1 MPVDQYNLTDGQ
13 KKAYSD
19 ITRKVKYQQDIIRK
33 ATAVAAQSPSYDY
46 NRAINSVDYHT
57 KQLEEVDTTL
67 ARKIEKMKKALE
79 DEYSSK
85 RNMMEKNLLQAKQ
98 RLEAEKAKKP
108 REVIRAEIELD
119 SLAKELKCLGLPEL
133 SEYIPSVAPTIKLP
147 EGFPSREEFMSEG
160 FDEEEALRKSRARRG
175 LDVPPPPEK
184 KQEPVNYYDSSSSEE
199 EESEKEDEE
208 ELARETAAALK
219 RQQEMIERHAPI
231 QKMDRYQPESQGFPP
246 TITNTKI
253 KKPMK
258 QVLKR

>member
-13 KKAYSD
+13 KKAYSE

-33 ATAVAAQSPSYDY
+33 ATLVAAQRPSYEY

-57 KQLEEVDTTL
+57 KQLEEVEDTL
-67 ARKIEKMKKALE
+67 ARRIEKLKEEHDTKK
-79 DEYSSK
+79 K
-85 RNMMEKNLLQAKQ
+85 TFEKNLLQAKQ

-108 REVIRAEIELD
+108 KEVICAEIELE

-133 SEYIPSVAPTIKLP
+133 QESIPSLTPTTKLP
-147 EGFPSREEFMSEG
+147 EGFPSRDEFMSEG
-160 FDEEEALRKSRARRG
+160 FDEEEAIRKSRARRG
-175 LDVPPPPEK
+175 LDVEPPPEK
-184 KQEPVNYYDSSSSEE
+184 KQEPVNYYDSSSSED

-208 ELARETAAALK
+208 TLARETAAALE
-219 RQQEMIERHAPI
+219 RQREMIEKHAPI

-253 KKPMK
+253 KKPVR